1 LLRGIIFDL
10 DGTLISLH
18 VDGAAFRRE
27 IAKELTQ
34 SGFRIDFTEAN
45 YKGLYVQNMLDL
57 AKSQI
62 DQGLV
67 KADYEHV
74 RWRTSQALDALEV
87 EWIRHSQLLPGAE
100 AILSR
105 LSGEGKTPITLA
117 LLTNSGRAATHY
129 AMESLGFKR
138 YFERTFTRDD
148 LPAMKPRPEG
158 ITVALKALGLG
169 PSEVLYVGDSPTDII
184 ATRGAGIRIAS
195 VASGHYDVEALRKLG
210 PDYTLGS
217 LSELED
223 LLPRLG

>member
-1 LLRGIIFDL
+1 MLRGIIFDL

-45 YKGLYVQNMLDL
+45 YKGLYVQAMLDL
-57 AKSQI
+57 ARRQI
-62 DQGLV
+62 DDGLV
-67 KADYEHV
+67 KADYEQV
-74 RWRTSQALDALEV
+74 RKRTFLALDALEV
-87 EWIRHSQLLPGAE
+87 EWIRHSRLLPGAD

-105 LSGEGKTPITLA
+105 LSAEGRVPITLA
-117 LLTNSGRAATHY
+117 LLTNSGRAATRY
-129 AMESLGFKR
+129 ALEHLGFEK
-138 YFERTFTRDD
+138 YFHRSFTRDD

-158 ITVALKALGLG
+158 ITTALRALGL
-169 PSEVLYVGDSPTDII
+169 SQDEVLYVGDSPTDII
-184 ATRGAGIRIAS
+184 ATRAAGIPIAS
-195 VASGHYDVEALRKLG
+195 VASERYGVEALRDLG

-217 LSELED
+217 LSELEA

>member
-27 IAKELTQ
+27 IAKELTE
-34 SGFRIDFTEAN
+34 SGFKLDFTDARI
-45 YKGLYVQNMLDL
+45 KGLYVQEMLDL

-67 KADYEHV
+67 KGDYEHV
-74 RWRTSQALDALEV
+74 RKRTFRALDALEV

-105 LSGEGKTPITLA
+105 LSGEGRAPITLA
-117 LLTNSGRAATHY
+117 LLTNSGRAATTY
-129 AMESLGFKR
+129 AMEALGFKK
-138 YFERTFTRDD
+138 YFQTTFTRDD
-148 LPAMKPRPEG
+148 VPAMKPRPDG
-158 ITVALKALGLG
+158 IARALTTLGLG
-169 PSEVLYVGDSPTDII
+169 KGEVLYVGDSPIDII
-184 ATRGAGIRIAS
+184 AARGAGIRIAS
-195 VASGHYDVEALRKLG
+195 VASARYGAEALRKLG
-210 PDYTLGS
+210 ADYVLGS

-223 LLPRLG
+223 LLPSLG

>member
-45 YKGLYVQNMLDL
+45 YKGLYVQAMLDL
-57 AKSQI
+57 AKRQV
-62 DQGLV
+62 DDGLV
-67 KADYEHV
+67 KADYEEV
-74 RWRTSQALDALEV
+74 RKRTFLALDVLEL
-87 EWIRHSQLLPGAE
+87 EWIRHSRLLPGAD

-105 LSGEGKTPITLA
+105 LSAEGRAPITLA
-117 LLTNSGRAATHY
+117 LLTNSGRAATRY
-129 AMESLGFKR
+129 ALEHLGFEK
-138 YFERTFTRDD
+138 YFQRSFTRDD

-158 ITVALKALGLG
+158 ITTALQALGLRQD
-169 PSEVLYVGDSPTDII
+169 EVLYVGDSPTDIL
-184 ATRGAGIRIAS
+184 ATKAAGIPIAS
-195 VASGHYDVEALRKLG
+195 VATERYDVEALRKLG

-223 LLPRLG
+223 LIPRLG